1 MKNLL
6 AASLIAFVLLSCNQ
20 QEDKASNPQSASMVA
35 EQGAET
41 TMEWIDSS
49 KNLGRI
55 NEGQKVEIAFRFKNT
70 GNKPLVIH
78 SVRPGCGCT
87 VADYPKEPIAP
98 GKEGQIT
105 GSFDSQGRQGLQ
117 HKEIYVSAN
126 TSGNIDHRISF
137 DVEVIPTKQN

>member
-6 AASLIAFVLLSCNQ
+6 AAALTCFVLFSCNQ
-20 QEDKASNPQSASMVA
+20 SEDKASNPQSASMVA
-35 EQGAET
+35 ESGAET
-41 TMEWIDSS
+41 TMEWIDST